1 MKIIVEVNANLM
13 CESLPEWG
21 SLSDEVLRRLTP
33 IGELFG
39 VIPQGCTIEAELS
52 EEEKQKM
59 PNRNGTGPNGKGPR
73 TGARAWKLPSS
84 EEGEVVV

>member
-1 MKIIVEVNANLM
+1 MKITIEVDANLM

-73 TGARAWKLPSS
+73 TGRGRGSCPPPKK
-84 EEGEVVV
+84 GK